1 MKTGIAP
8 YSSLRRFVTTGISSS
23 GTSRPGHPYHWKVVD
38 LDSPLRPLTRPP
50 EDMEKSYLPSSE
62 RLMVMG
68 SRLETSSSL
77 ASLLLGLSSREGIAA
92 GYPEAGKAE
101 GLEGGGRGMS
111 QSGGIATSGLE
122 ETDGGTPA
130 AEEGQIRD
138 CRQRPLTP
146 LVDGSMQRNEERGE
160 EEGLET
166 GQNLPRERRHWT
178 VVGTSKDNQGVNGLE
193 GAEEEG
199 AGDGGE

>member
-1 MKTGIAP
+1 M
-8 YSSLRRFVTTGISSS
+8 
-23 GTSRPGHPYHWKVVD
+23 
-38 LDSPLRPLTRPP
+38 
-50 EDMEKSYLPSSE
+50 
-62 RLMVMG
+62 
-68 SRLETSSSL
+68 
-77 ASLLLGLSSREGIAA
+77 
-92 GYPEAGKAE
+92 
-101 GLEGGGRGMS
+101 
-111 QSGGIATSGLE
+111 
-122 ETDGGTPA
+122 
-130 AEEGQIRD
+130 
-138 CRQRPLTP
+138 TP